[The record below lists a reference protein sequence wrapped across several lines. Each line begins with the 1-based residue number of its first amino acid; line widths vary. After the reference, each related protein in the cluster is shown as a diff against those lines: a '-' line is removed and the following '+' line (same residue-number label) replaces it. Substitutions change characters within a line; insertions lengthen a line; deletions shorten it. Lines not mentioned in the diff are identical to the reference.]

1 MKKIIYAVI
10 PFYVMTVMTAG
21 AQTQTQA
28 GARIKIT
35 AGDTAIYAVMYD
47 NETAREFVS
56 LLPLTL
62 TAFDRIGLVK
72 STVLPR
78 PISDKGGRTRRYARG
93 AVFYWPE
100 GPEVAFCYSDHLPQT
115 VVPIIH
121 IGMIESGVEVF
132 QKYTGKIIVEPVD

>member
-1 MKKIIYAVI
+1 
-10 PFYVMTVMTAG
+10 
-21 AQTQTQA
+21 
-28 GARIKIT
+28 
-35 AGDTAIYAVMYD
+35 MYD
-47 NETAREFVS
+47 NETAREFMS

-72 STVLPR
+72 SNVLPL
-78 PISDKGGRTRRYARG
+78 PISDNGERTRTYARG
-93 AVFYWPE
+93 AVFYWHE

-132 QKYTGKIIVEPVD
+132 QKYTGKIVVELAD

>member
-1 MKKIIYAVI
+1 MKKTAVFLFCVMAVI
-10 PFYVMTVMTAG
+10 PVTA
-21 AQTQTQA
+21 QPSK
-28 GARIKIT
+28 GARIKIL
-35 AGDTAIYAVMYD
+35 AGNTVLYAVMYN
-47 NETAREFVS
+47 NETVRDFVS

-78 PISDKGGRTRRYARG
+78 PISDKGERTRVYARG
-93 AVFYWPE
+93 AVIYWPE
-100 GPEVAFCYSDHLPQT
+100 GPEAAFCYSDHLPQT

-132 QKYTGKIIVEPVD
+132 QKYTGKIIVELAD

>member
-1 MKKIIYAVI
+1 VKKIALAVI
-10 PFYVMTVMTAG
+10 GFCMMITMNLNALPPKES
-21 AQTQTQA
+21 
-28 GARIKIT
+28 RIKIT
-35 AGDTAIYAVMYD
+35 AGSTVIYAVMYD

-72 STVLPR
+72 SNVLPR
-78 PISDKGGRTRRYARG
+78 PISDNGERTRTYSRG
-93 AVFYWPE
+93 AVFYWHE

-132 QKYTGKIIVEPVD
+132 QKYTGNVIAEVAD

>member
-1 MKKIIYAVI
+1 MKILSVLPIMFGIVI
-10 PFYVMTVMTAG
+10 TNAC
-21 AQTQTQA
+21 AQE

-35 AGDTAIYAVMYD
+35 AGNMTLYAVMYD

-62 TAFDRIGLVK
+62 TVFDRIGLVK

-78 PISDKGGRTRRYARG
+78 PISDKGVRTRAYTRG

-100 GPEVAFCYSDHLPQT
+100 GPEVAFCYSDHLPET

-132 QKYTGKIIVEPVD
+132 QNYTGEIIVEPAD

>member
-1 MKKIIYAVI
+1 MKKIVFVVI
-10 PFYVMTVMTAG
+10 PFCVMTLITAN
-21 AQTQTQA
+21 AQSPK
-28 GARIKIT
+28 GVRIKIT
-35 AGDTAIYAVMYD
+35 AGNTVIYAVMYD
-47 NETAREFVS
+47 NETARELVS

-78 PISDKGGRTRRYARG
+78 PISDKGERIRKYARG

-121 IGMIESGVEVF
+121 IGVIESDVEVF
-132 QKYTGKIIVEPVD
+132 QNYTGEIIVELVD